1 VNLIFYLK
9 LVNTKVTTLKT
20 NKSKILIVD
29 DEISIRR
36 ILATRLSMAGYEVV
50 AAADGLEALDI
61 FSKEV
66 PDLVVLDV
74 MLPKLDG
81 YGVCQKL
88 RQQSNIPI
96 IMLTALG
103 EVVD

>member
-1 VNLIFYLK
+1 MSALK
-9 LVNTKVTTLKT
+9 NKKSRILV
-20 NKSKILIVD
+20 VD
-29 DEISIRR
+29 DEISICR
-36 ILATRLSMAGYEVV
+36 ILATRLLMVGYEVV
-50 AAADGLEALDI
+50 TAADGLEALDI

-88 RQQSNIPI
+88 RQESDVPI
-96 IMLTALG
+96 IMLTSTGRGRRSAHG
-103 EVVD
+103 VGTRGG